1 MHIQLVDIL
10 QYTNLLVSQR
20 CSLRAFQHKYYALD
34 DRNAFSGKNTL
45 VILLQL
51 YRLYVVHAENKIA
64 TENKRKLE
72 AQKGRRKRKDL
83 NEMNHFNDI
92 YIISSG
98 SKLDKKR
105 KGKKKY
111 LMFRHVCMF
120 VWF

>member
-1 MHIQLVDIL
+1 MCL
-10 QYTNLLVSQR
+10 
-20 CSLRAFQHKYYALD
+20 
-34 DRNAFSGKNTL
+34 GKNTL

-64 TENKRKLE
+64 TENKRKQE
-72 AQKGRRKRKDL
+72 AQKGRKKRKDL

-98 SKLDKKR
+98 SNLDKKR

-111 LMFRHVCMF
+111 CVL
-120 VWF
+120 